1 MYTRNAPLMPRFSD
15 ELQCTRRDCWS
26 CKLFGGWDRRCS
38 NTRQD
43 RRTARHCGPSAE
55 QPLCAGVLSS
65 QRSRALSFPLNDRLS
80 LAELERGI
88 RASGASILLTSN
100 AYAKTLRA
108 SWSRNEDSDQSTH
121 V

>member
-1 MYTRNAPLMPRFSD
+1 VIVGHAN
-15 ELQCTRRDCWS
+15 
-26 CKLFGGWDRRCS
+26 CS
-38 NTRQD
+38 AVGTD
-43 RRTARHCGPSAE
+43 AARTPDKTGE
-55 QPLCAGVLSS
+55 QPVIAVLLPNSHFALECFR
-65 QRSRALSFPLNDRLS
+65 RSDHALYLFPLNDRLS